1 MSQELVI
8 FSLYFVICFCSKYF
22 KLKKKNNSR
31 TFGMIFATLLVV
43 VTHGLKGHSSSLWES
58 QHDRSVRQLV
68 HLRSGSYER

>member
-8 FSLYFVICFCSKYF
+8 FSLYFIVCSCSKYF

-43 VTHGLKGHSSSLWES
+43 VTHGLKGHSGKVSMT
-58 QHDRSVRQLV
+58 
-68 HLRSGSYER
+68 GA